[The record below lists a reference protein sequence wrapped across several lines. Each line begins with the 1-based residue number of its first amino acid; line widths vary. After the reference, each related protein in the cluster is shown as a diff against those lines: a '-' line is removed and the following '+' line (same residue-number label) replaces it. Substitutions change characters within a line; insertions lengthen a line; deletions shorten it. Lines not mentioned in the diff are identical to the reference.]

1 MCLAMN
7 ATVRIG
13 TMKNDDNQQMKPN
26 KKSPRLPTR
35 SSLGDFVAGME
46 EDF

>member
-13 TMKNDDNQQMKPN
+13 TIENLQTFIKAAKGVQH
-26 KKSPRLPTR
+26 RI
-35 SSLGDFVAGME
+35 E
-46 EDF
+46 EE